1 MNTKNEERLQAML
14 TYCRPHGGAGEKQFV
29 ERFIRPYEPEEI
41 IDAKGEVMAYVVQVG
56 ALKDAPVLWCAHVD
70 TVHKQDAP
78 VKQTIVYDEGCGM
91 IYKDDKIMPLGAD
104 DGAGVWM
111 LLEMIDA
118 KVPGTYLFHRGEER
132 GGIGSGAIA
141 AEHSGFVRQ
150 FKWAIAFDRRGTGD
164 VITEQFTG
172 ETASVAFAQAFAD
185 ALAMEYKPCPNG
197 VFTDTANYASIIP
210 ECTNISVGYDSEH
223 TPNETLDVWH
233 LVQLRDAVIAAFGKG
248 IDLPVVRDPAAS
260 LGKWSSRLTD
270 FEATRYEMGG
280 QPVSAE
286 DICNMRFKDLVRY
299 VRDAHPEDVADL
311 LLALAEEVNYKQYE
325 DATVEDAPLTNWKY
339 Y

>member
-1 MNTKNEERLQAML
+1 MKRLQAML
-14 TYCRPHGGAGEKQFV
+14 TYCRPHGGEGEKQFV

-41 IDAKGEVMAYVVQVG
+41 KDDLGEVMAYKVQVG
-56 ALKDAPVLWCAHVD
+56 EVKEAPVLWCSHVD
-70 TVHKQDAP
+70 TVHAQTAP

-91 IYKDDKIMPLGAD
+91 IYKDDKTMPLGAD

-141 AEHSGFVRQ
+141 ALHTAFLES

-172 ETASVAFAQAFAD
+172 ETASVMFAQAFAD
-185 ALAMEYKPCPNG
+185 ALALDYKPCPNG
-197 VFTDTANYASIIP
+197 VFTDTANYAHIIP
-210 ECTNISVGYDSEH
+210 ECTNISVGYDNEH
-223 TPNETLDVWH
+223 TPGETLDVWH
-233 LVQLRDAVIAAFGKG
+233 LVQLRDAVVAAFSKG
-248 IDLPVVRDPAAS
+248 VDDLPVLRDPAAS
-260 LGKWSSRLTD
+260 WNRWSPKVTD
-270 FEATRYEMGG
+270 YEAQQFGG
-280 QPVSAE
+280 VDGEPTCATEVL
-286 DICNMRFKDLVRY
+286 DMKYRDLVKY
-299 VRDAHPEDVADL
+299 IKAAHPEDIADL
-311 LLALAEEVNYKQYE
+311 VMGLAEESFYKDYE

>member
-41 IDAKGEVMAYVVQVG
+41 KDDLGEVMAYKVQVG
-56 ALKDAPVLWCAHVD
+56 EVKDAPVLWCSHVD
-70 TVHKQDAP
+70 TVHIQTAP

-91 IYKDDKIMPLGAD
+91 IYKDDKTMPLGAD

-141 AEHSGFVRQ
+141 ALHTAFLAP

-172 ETASVAFAQAFAD
+172 ETASVMFAQAFAD
-185 ALAMEYKPCPNG
+185 ALALDYKPCPNG
-197 VFTDTANYASIIP
+197 VFTDTANYAHIIP
-210 ECTNISVGYDSEH
+210 ECTNISVGYDNEH

-233 LVQLRDAVIAAFGKG
+233 LVQLRDAVVAAFSKG
-248 IDLPVVRDPAAS
+248 VDDLPVLRDPAAS
-260 LGKWSSRLTD
+260 FGRWSSRLTD
-270 FEATRYEMGG
+270 FEAEQYEVTGEPTCATEVLDMKY
-280 QPVSAE
+280 
-286 DICNMRFKDLVRY
+286 RDLVKY
-299 VRDAHPEDVADL
+299 IKAAHPEDIADL
-311 LLALAEEVNYKQYE
+311 VMGLAEESFYKDYE
-325 DATVEDAPLTNWKY
+325 MEDKAINTWGNQ
-339 Y
+339 

>member
-1 MNTKNEERLQAML
+1 MQRLQAML
-14 TYCRPHGGAGEKQFV
+14 TYCRPHGGEGEKQFV

-56 ALKDAPVLWCAHVD
+56 DVKDAPVLWCAHVD

-78 VKQTIVYDEGCGM
+78 IKQTIVYDEGCGM

-150 FKWAIAFDRRGTGD
+150 FKWAIAFDRRGTED

-172 ETASVAFAQAFAD
+172 ETASVEFAQAFAN

-210 ECTNISVGYDSEH
+210 ECTNISVGYDNEH

-233 LVQLRDAVIAAFGKG
+233 LVQLRNAVIAAFGTG
-248 IDLPVVRDPAAS
+248 IALPVKRDPAAVW
-260 LGKWSSRLTD
+260 GKWSTKMD
-270 FEATRYEMGG
+270 YEARQFGG
-280 QPVSAE
+280 LDGEPISAE
-286 DICNMRFKDLVRY
+286 DICSMKFKDLVRY

-311 LLALAEEVNYKQYE
+311 LLAMAEEVNYKQYE